1 MNVFRALVF
10 VAAIST
16 AAFCASAAGG
26 VLEKTTKI
34 QVDPTVVE
42 HPENVDDSTAANLAR
57 YDLRAAVRDAHLEEG
72 QPADIR
78 AHVVLEGFSSESRA
92 RRVIDMGS
100 GRSICTVDARLVFE
114 DASGKELANIKIHVR
129 GSVVP
134 VQGDAAAPQGR
145 ESTSDLERRLLRE
158 IEALK

>member
-1 MNVFRALVF
+1 MKAFRALLF
-10 VAAIST
+10 AAAIPT
-16 AAFCASAAGG
+16 AVICASAAGG
-26 VLEKTTKI
+26 VLEKATKI
-34 QVDPTVVE
+34 QVDPTVIE
-42 HPENVDDSTAANLAR
+42 HPQNVDDNAAANLTR

-72 QPADIR
+72 PSAIR
-78 AHVVLEGFSSESRA
+78 AHIVLDEFSSESRV

-100 GRSICTVDARLVFE
+100 GHSICTVDGRLVFE
-114 DASGKELANIKIHVR
+114 DASGKELASVKIHVR

-134 VQGDAAAPQGR
+134 VQGDAGTAQGR

>member
-1 MNVFRALVF
+1 MNVFKALVF

-16 AAFCASAAGG
+16 AAICASAAGG
-26 VLEKTTKI
+26 VLEKATKI

-42 HPENVDDSTAANLAR
+42 HPENVNDKTAANLAR

-72 QPADIR
+72 QPADIL
-78 AHVVLEGFSSESRA
+78 AHIVLDGFSSESRA
-92 RRVIDMGS
+92 RQVIDMGS

-145 ESTSDLERRLLRE
+145 EPTSDLERRLLRE

>member
-1 MNVFRALVF
+1 MNVFKALVF
-10 VAAIST
+10 VAATST
-16 AAFCASAAGG
+16 AAICASAPGG
-26 VLEKTTKI
+26 VLEKATKI

-42 HPENVDDSTAANLAR
+42 HPENVDDGTAANLAR

-72 QPADIR
+72 QPADIL
-78 AHVVLEGFSSESRA
+78 AHIVLDGFSSESRA

-134 VQGDAAAPQGR
+134 VQGDAAPQGR
-145 ESTSDLERRLLRE
+145 EPTSDLERRLLRE